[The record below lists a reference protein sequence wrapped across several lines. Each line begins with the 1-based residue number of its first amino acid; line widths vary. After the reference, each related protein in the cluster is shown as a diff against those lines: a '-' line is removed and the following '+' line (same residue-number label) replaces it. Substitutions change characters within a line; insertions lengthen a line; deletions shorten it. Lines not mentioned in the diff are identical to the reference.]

1 MNILERLGVFPIL
14 PTSFVSPP
22 SLILPA
28 FLPARDQ
35 ALCGQTHRT
44 QGADSLEGEGF
55 WPVLWYVVCQ
65 SFDNGITMLH
75 SIRHTVGI
83 Q

>member
-1 MNILERLGVFPIL
+1 MCFLSSYLFHI
-14 PTSFVSPP
+14 TSLASFIQ
-22 SLILPA
+22 L
-28 FLPARDQ
+28 LPARDQ

-55 WPVLWYVVCQ
+55 WPLLWYVVCQ
-65 SFDNGITMLH
+65 SFDNGITTLH
-75 SIRHTVGI
+75 SIGHTVGI

>member
-1 MNILERLGVFPIL
+1 MSIWVYALSFPPL
-14 PTSFVSPP
+14 SYYPP
-22 SLILPA
+22 SFIHPA
-28 FLPARDQ
+28 LLPARDQ

-55 WPVLWYVVCQ
+55 WPVLWYVLCQ
-65 SFDNGITMLH
+65 SFDNGTTMLH
-75 SIRHTVGI
+75 SIGHTVGI

>member
-1 MNILERLGVFPIL
+1 MSIWVCSLSFPPL
-14 PTSFVSPP
+14 SYYPP
-22 SLILPA
+22 SLIHPA
-28 FLPARDQ
+28 LLPARDQ

-55 WPVLWYVVCQ
+55 GLCSGMCYV
-65 SFDNGITMLH
+65 SPLTME
-75 SIRHTVGI
+75 SPCCTVSGI